1 MKIYFLEAFFLIL
14 LCLHQTIKTFFSVAL
29 AQETRTTGWPAWPP
43 DLPFFNFE
51 GLRASWH
58 STSTYQNVVGMKITN
73 FEECFFS
80 YWIAQSRV
88 DFQTRVRFPNK
99 FWLSFIV
106 RYTDSLPW
114 WLRWL
119 RICLQCGRLGFNP
132 WVKKRPWRREW
143 QSTPVFL
150 PGEFHGQRRLMS
162 YSPWGHRESDTTEQ
176 LKVSLQFISTCCHIA
191 SRCGYE
197 DGNYMS
203 GQK

>member
-14 LCLHQTIKTFFSVAL
+14 LCLHQTIKTLFSVAL

-73 FEECFFS
+73 FEECFFFS

-106 RYTDSLPW
+106 RYTDFLPW

-119 RICLQCGRLGFNP
+119 RICLQCGRLGFIP
-132 WVKKRPWRREW
+132 GLGRG
-143 QSTPVFL
+143 
-150 PGEFHGQRRLMS
+150 PGEGNGNPLWYSCLENSMDRGDWWATVHGVTESQTRLS
-162 YSPWGHRESDTTEQ
+162 
-176 LKVSLQFISTCCHIA
+176 
-191 SRCGYE
+191 
-197 DGNYMS
+197 N
-203 GQK
+203 